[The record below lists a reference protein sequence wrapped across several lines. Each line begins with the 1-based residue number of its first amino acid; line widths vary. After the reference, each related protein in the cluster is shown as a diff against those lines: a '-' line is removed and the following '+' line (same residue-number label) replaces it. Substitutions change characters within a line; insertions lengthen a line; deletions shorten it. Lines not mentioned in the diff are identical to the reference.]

1 MIRKF
6 NLKALLADPIYGYS
20 MSMPEEEKK
29 KISQKLIEKINILT
43 KPSKER
49 TEEHITK
56 LINHFGNLEF
66 FQRVSKFDESTHGLK
81 SNSMLHNCCKY
92 FTY

>member
-29 KISQKLIEKINILT
+29 KIS
-43 KPSKER
+43 
-49 TEEHITK
+49 
-56 LINHFGNLEF
+56 
-66 FQRVSKFDESTHGLK
+66 
-81 SNSMLHNCCKY
+81 
-92 FTY
+92 